1 MCFLLILHNIHYAKL
16 IVLNKAKHYAWLYVH
31 GLPYLLIGVLIN
43 RGKNNKKLSVVK
55 ESNIHHLVIN
65 KRNLRFFVCAS
76 RVILN

>member
-16 IVLNKAKHYAWLYVH
+16 IALKISQAL
-31 GLPYLLIGVLIN
+31 GLALCSRFTLLLIGVLIN
-43 RGKNNKKLSVVK
+43 RGKDNKKLSVVK